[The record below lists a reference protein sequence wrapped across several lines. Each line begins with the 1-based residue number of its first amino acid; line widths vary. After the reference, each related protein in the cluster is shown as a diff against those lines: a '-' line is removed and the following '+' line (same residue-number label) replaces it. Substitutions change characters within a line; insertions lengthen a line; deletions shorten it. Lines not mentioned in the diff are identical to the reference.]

1 MSYEFNLAG
10 LGTNGEAE
18 DDGETLF
25 EQGWEWFREIAA
37 RKQDEPAGKQAPV
50 PMPGMAPG
58 GKPSATGFSSYAGE
72 AAVREVAAIDEEM
85 APIEETPPGSP
96 EAEESEER
104 TGIERYQTHI
114 TLIST
119 VVGLG
124 TFIVWLLVR
133 KKDRR
138 R

>member
-1 MSYEFNLAG
+1 MAYEYNLG
-10 LGTNGEAE
+10 LGIDEE
-18 DDGETLF
+18 ETLF

-37 RKQDEPAGKQAPV
+37 AKRNQPATQQPV
-50 PMPGMAPG
+50 PMPGATPS
-58 GKPSATGFSSYAGE
+58 GKPSPAGFSSYARE
-72 AAVREVAAIDEEM
+72 AAVREVAAIDEEA
-85 APIEETPPGSP
+85 APFQETTSDEE
-96 EAEESEER
+96 AADER

-124 TFIVWLLVR
+124 TFIVWLLIR